1 MAKNPRNLT
10 LPSFLVNFRRRDV
23 DVDEARVFRAL
34 GASVLT
40 PGLTFLIHFETLRGK
55 KNRSHTH
62 LHHDDD
68 VMSDARRTPSS
79 SSNV

>member
-1 MAKNPRNLT
+1 MAQNPRNLT

-40 PGLTFLIHFETLRGK
+40 SGLTFLIHFETLRGK

-62 LHHDDD
+62 DD
-68 VMSDARRTPSS
+68 VLMSDARRTPSS